1 MLGIIEQLKQW
12 LDQFKQQNVTRCSLA
27 KRPRYANGAATRTQV
42 VKPEQKQKIEAPP
55 LSQTKQGQAKQH
67 SRSES
72 LKVKELFHQSTKQT
86 LQEKLDLLQDGT
98 TLQLWPRDGE
108 YQGPVVINRPL
119 TIEGQGATIWALTGP
134 VLSINSGGVKLR
146 NLRVEVTGEPRGEP
160 QQQCAILVK
169 SGQNLQLNDVE
180 VRGLVMGLPEEE
192 GGWNYPKS
200 LHLGKLAYGKEQ
212 DLLLRMIVPV
222 ECRIASS
229 IHGLRFEPHRLNPG
243 RNEIRL
249 HIDRLPEDT
258 LINGT
263 IFLATSSLKRRI
275 TLTAHILSLPDE
287 EFVNSEDRV
296 VWEPEEWENYV
307 PVQELDDSFANTE
320 STEPVVVEQPK
331 PTEVIVPPS
340 DPETLEESSPGQS
353 DSSVKY
359 KHKLSPGEKPN
370 RKLFKSELSKSKVD
384 QEDSDNLNS
393 PQISDL
399 FKPQQSQASAVESP
413 RKSDREHQIG
423 KEIGKEI
430 GKAFSIPN
438 QQQNPKSPVDTEE
451 NLSQTSSQKSSQLPA
466 LFANQES
473 KVEKHNNVSTSST
486 NQQSQPINPIFKE
499 SSVPNQSSEQ
509 LDQNSSSPD
518 SPESTPRK
526 IVRSK
531 EISPLFGNSSQ
542 DKQ

>member
-1 MLGIIEQLKQW
+1 MLGFIEQLKQW
-12 LDQFKQQNVTRCSLA
+12 VDKFKQQNV
-27 KRPRYANGAATRTQV
+27 TRTQV

-55 LSQTKQGQAKQH
+55 LSQTKQES

-72 LKVKELFHQSTKQT
+72 LKVKESFHQSTKQT
-86 LQEKLDLLQDGT
+86 LQEKLDSLQDDT
-98 TLQLWPRDGE
+98 RLQLWPPHGE

-119 TIEGQGATIWALTGP
+119 TIEGEGATIWALTGP
-134 VLSINSGGVKLR
+134 VLLINSGGVKLR
-146 NLRVEVTGEPRGEP
+146 NLRVEVTGEARGDS

-229 IHGLRFEPHRLNPG
+229 IHGLRFEPDRLNPG

-275 TLTAHILSLPDE
+275 TLTAHILSLPNQE
-287 EFVNSEDRV
+287 VVNSEEGV

-307 PVQELDDSFANTE
+307 PVPELDDSFANTE
-320 STEPVVVEQPK
+320 STESVVVEQPK

-340 DPETLEESSPGQS
+340 VPETLQESSPEQS
-353 DSSVKY
+353 YSSVKY
-359 KHKLSPGEKPN
+359 KLSPGEKPN
-370 RKLFKSELSKSKVD
+370 QKLF
-384 QEDSDNLNS
+384 N
-393 PQISDL
+393 
-399 FKPQQSQASAVESP
+399 QQSQASAVESP
-413 RKSDREHQIG
+413 SNSDRDYQ
-423 KEIGKEI
+423 IGKEI

-438 QQQNPKSPVDTEE
+438 QQQNPNSPVDTEE
-451 NLSQTSSQKSSQLPA
+451 KSSQKSSQLPA
-466 LFANQES
+466 LFVNQES
-473 KVEKHNNVSTSST
+473 KVEKQNNVYTSSI
-486 NQQSQPINPIFKE
+486 NQQSQQQSQPINPIFNE
-499 SSVPNQSSEQ
+499 SSVPNQSSEE
-509 LDQNSSSPD
+509 LEQNSSSPD
-518 SPESTPRK
+518 SPDSRPRK

-542 DKQ
+542 DKQSN